1 MVGLGDFVLSFG
13 IVVDIGLG
21 DSDVV
26 AKNYIST
33 QLNNATVNTLNLQF
47 LGLKFFL
54 ILQPQISEESELGGR
69 KLKGF

>member
-26 AKNYIST
+26 ARKKFRGRGQKSQKLGDIIYG
-33 QLNNATVNTLNLQF
+33 QPLGNL
-47 LGLKFFL
+47 
-54 ILQPQISEESELGGR
+54 
-69 KLKGF
+69 